1 MRNWSMLTS
10 MVWGLVELIALQR
23 SRFLHRRLRG

>member
-10 MVWGLVELIALQR
+10 MLWGLVELIALQR